1 MLHGLYSIVIVII
14 SANHV
19 TSNIMIS
26 SAIWEGGGGGHVR
39 IRMHSFLKIS
49 LKIACKSLEDD

>member
-26 SAIWEGGGGGHVR
+26 SAIWEGGGGGDMYVYEC
-39 IRMHSFLKIS
+39 IVF
-49 LKIACKSLEDD
+49 